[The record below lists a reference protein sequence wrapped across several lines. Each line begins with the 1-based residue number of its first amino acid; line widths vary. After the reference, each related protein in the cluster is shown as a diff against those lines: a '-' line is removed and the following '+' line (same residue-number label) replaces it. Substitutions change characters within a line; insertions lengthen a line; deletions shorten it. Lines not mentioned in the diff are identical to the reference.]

1 MRRPR
6 SLAALLVTGPLLAGC
21 FGSPNPLAPTVGGS
35 IGMAHKGTLDGAAE
49 LQQKGEGY
57 RRFRKD
63 GIRYGHP
70 RLVAAIERAAKAV
83 AASRPGPDLVVADLS
98 AEHGGKI
105 PRHRSHRTGRDAD
118 LLLFVKTADGRPV
131 TSPGFLRFGPDGL
144 AEHDGEFLQLDVER
158 NWLLVKELASD
169 DEALV
174 QWLFVARWVEA
185 LLTEHAIALGEDDEV
200 VRRANKLLRQPGDSA
215 PHDDHFHMRIACTP
229 SEAAAGCISGGYR
242 WDWLPA
248 PKAADGLTDEQLLTA
263 MFADVPV
270 PAVAVP
276 SDDGS

>member
-1 MRRPR
+1 MRRSR
-6 SLAALLVTGPLLAGC
+6 SLAALLLTGPLVAGC
-21 FGSPNPLAPTVGGS
+21 FGAPNPLDPTVGGS
-35 IGMAHKGTLDGAAE
+35 IGVPHNGTLHGAAE
-49 LQQKGEGY
+49 LEQKGEGY

-63 GIRYGHP
+63 SIRYGHP

-83 AASRPGPDLVVADLS
+83 AQARPGPDLIVADLS

-185 LLTEHAIALGEDDEV
+185 LLTEHAMALGEDDEV
-200 VRRANKLLRQPGDSA
+200 IRRANKLLRQPGDSA
-215 PHDDHFHMRIACTP
+215 AHDDHIHMRIACTP
-229 SEAAAGCISGGYR
+229 SDAAAGCISGGYR

>member
-1 MRRPR
+1 MLRT
-6 SLAALLVTGPLLAGC
+6 LAVVLLTGPLLAGC
-21 FGSPNPLAPTVGGS
+21 FGSPNPLDPTVGGS
-35 IGMAHKGTLDGAAE
+35 IGMPHRGTLEGAAE
-49 LQQKGEGY
+49 LKQKGDGY

-70 RLVAAIERAAKAV
+70 RLVAAIEQAARAV
-83 AASRPGPDLVVADLS
+83 AEKRPGPDLVVADLS

-105 PRHRSHRTGRDAD
+105 ARHRSHRTGRDAD
-118 LLLFVKTADGRPV
+118 LLLYVKTADGRPV

-185 LLTEHAIALGEDDEV
+185 LLTEHALALGEDDEV
-200 VRRANKLLRQPGDSA
+200 IRRANKLLRQPGDSA
-215 PHDDHFHMRIACTP
+215 AHDDHIHMRIACTP
-229 SEAAAGCISGGYR
+229 DETAAGCISGGYR
-242 WDWLPA
+242 WDWLPS
-248 PKAADGLTDEQLLTA
+248 PRTSDGLSDEQLLSA
-263 MFADVPV
+263 MFAPV
-270 PAVAVP
+270 PLPEVEVP
-276 SDDGS
+276 SGDGS